1 MIQNFDKFFES
12 KNKKIELKGLASE
25 YLVYLMDDNIIVEIF
40 EGNDNVYEIKIQID
54 YRKAKWNKLLIWSNI
69 KDDIVPFI
77 ELLQLKGYQI
87 LTNIGFMDGKD
98 IIHYH
103 NLSEIDD
110 NDFQRKLQIM
120 FNAIIISV
128 I

>member
-1 MIQNFDKFFES
+1 MIQNFNKFFES
-12 KNKKIELKGLASE
+12 KNTKIELEGLVNE

-40 EGNDNVYEIKIQID
+40 EGNDNVYEIKIKID

-87 LTNIGFMDGKD
+87 LPNIGFMDSKG

-110 NDFQRKLQIM
+110 NDFQRKLRIM